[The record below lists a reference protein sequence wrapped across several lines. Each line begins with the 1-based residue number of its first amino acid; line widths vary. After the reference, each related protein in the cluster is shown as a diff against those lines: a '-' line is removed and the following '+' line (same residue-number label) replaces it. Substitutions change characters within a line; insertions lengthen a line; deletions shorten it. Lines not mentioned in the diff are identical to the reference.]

1 MTQTRESL
9 YKDTTFLSWKWS
21 LLISCL
27 INMGFVIYFYVKQF
41 DILAPSQHTF
51 FVLAAI
57 VFLLGAV
64 FAYFDSCVGLILV
77 GISLIGLFIF
87 SFFLNFKSYSM
98 LMHLLSTAFIFLHA
112 IYICTRQ
119 RRRRHAEEV

>member
-1 MTQTRESL
+1 MAQQNESA
-9 YKDTTFLSWKWS
+9 YKDTTYLSWKWS
-21 LLISCL
+21 VLLSCL

-51 FVLAAI
+51 FILAAI

-64 FAYFDSCVGLILV
+64 FAYFDSCVGLVLV
-77 GISLIGLFIF
+77 VLSLIGLFIF

-98 LMHLLSTAFIFLHA
+98 LMHLLSTAFILLHA

-119 RRRRHAEEV
+119 RRRRTEEV